1 MKEFIDKIKTSKKAK
16 IILIAL
22 LCAIMIIIYFI
33 PEKSNNR
40 ESANINNNTQNT
52 ITKEQQLESVLK
64 NIKGVGDV
72 SVMITYES
80 SSEVVC
86 ANNVQTET
94 NTVTEKSEN
103 GGIKESETIIE
114 NKTPVTV
121 GSGDGENALVIIEN
135 EPKIKG
141 VIVVAQGAENLTVK
155 LNLQK
160 AVETVLQVEPSQVDI
175 FAMN

>member
-1 MKEFIDKIKTSKKAK
+1 MKEYIEKIKNSKKAK

-33 PEKSNNR
+33 PEKSNKE
-40 ESANINNNTQNT
+40 ESSNINNNTVNT
-52 ITKEQQLESVLK
+52 ITKEKQLETVLS
-64 NIKGVGDV
+64 NIKGVGNV
-72 SVMITYES
+72 SVMITYEA

-86 ANNVQTET
+86 ANTVQTET

-103 GGIKESETIIE
+103 GGIKESETIVE
-114 NKTPVTV
+114 NKSPVTV
-121 GSGDGENALVIIEN
+121 GSGDGENPLVIIEK

-141 VIVVAQGAENLTVK
+141 VIVVAQGADNLTVK

-160 AVETVLQVEPSQVDI
+160 AVGTVLQVEPSQVDI

>member
-1 MKEFIDKIKTSKKAK
+1 MKEYIEKIKNSKKAK

-33 PEKSNNR
+33 PEKSNKG
-40 ESANINNNTQNT
+40 ESSNINNNTVNT
-52 ITKEQQLESVLK
+52 ITKEKQLETVLS
-64 NIKGVGDV
+64 NIKGAGKV

-86 ANNVQTET
+86 ANTVQTET
-94 NTVTEKSEN
+94 NTITEKSEN
-103 GGIKESETIIE
+103 GGIKESETIVE
-114 NKTPVTV
+114 NKSPVTI
-121 GSGDGENALVIIEN
+121 GSGSGENPLVIIEK

-141 VIVVAQGAENLTVK
+141 VIVVAQGADNLTVK

-160 AVETVLQVEPSQVDI
+160 AVETVLQVTPSQVDI